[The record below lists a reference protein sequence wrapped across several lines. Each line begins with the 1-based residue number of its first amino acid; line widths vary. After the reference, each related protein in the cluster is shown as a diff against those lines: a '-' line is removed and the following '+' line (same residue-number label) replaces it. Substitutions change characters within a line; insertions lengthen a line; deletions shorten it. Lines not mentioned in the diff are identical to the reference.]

1 MNYIG
6 IDHHGQ
12 YSHMTLMD
20 GNGHIIR
27 SGKSANL
34 GSELE
39 EFLERV
45 KDCRAVIEAGRS
57 SYSLIDLPDE
67 LGVDVRLAHPKEVK
81 LIAKAN
87 VKTDK

>member
-39 EFLERV
+39 AKLGEE
-45 KDCRAVIEAGRS
+45 IEKNR
-57 SYSLIDLPDE
+57 I
-67 LGVDVRLAHPKEVK
+67 
-81 LIAKAN
+81 
-87 VKTDK
+87 